1 MLPFWSSDV
10 LGLLRRSFIGVEQ
23 HLGLAIL
30 L

>member
-23 HLGLAIL
+23 HLGLL
-30 L
+30 QY